1 MAVAPSAKFER
12 WKLGIALRAPKHA
25 DRAEPFGTGKRRPPE
40 TEPFTTGECVSKEWA
55 KNWQAGIRN
64 LALTRPRQASQAV
77 AHMNVE
83 RAIPS
88 WCHPS
93 PVSEMAVRHR
103 LQRAACAA
111 AATCPSCRRTRG
123 TKREEGAWSHSLQTH
138 LNQSPQPKT
147 RRRPLPS
154 RSLPRPSSASIM
166 VAVVNRARRG
176 VGNIGL
182 LQDWAMCK

>member
-111 AATCPSCRRTRG
+111 AATCPSCQRTQV
-123 TKREEGAWSHSLQTH
+123 TKREEVAWSHNLQTH
-138 LNQSPQPKT
+138 LKSVPTTQDETTPTPKSQLTTTLQCIHHGGRCEQS
-147 RRRPLPS
+147 
-154 RSLPRPSSASIM
+154 A
-166 VAVVNRARRG
+166 AWGWEHRAAA
-176 VGNIGL
+176 GL
-182 LQDWAMCK
+182 GHV